1 MYRGTRKLV
10 PLFYYTILQNA
21 KEREQRQTCL
31 SYAERR
37 SISIMKYQN
46 AKERAQRQVYLNY
59 AERRSISIMKIKTQK
74 CKNAKERAQR
84 QVYLS

>member
-21 KEREQRQTCL
+21 KERAQSQVYL

-37 SISIMKYQN
+37 SISMMKYQN
-46 AKERAQRQVYLNY
+46 T
-59 AERRSISIMKIKTQK
+59 KTI
-74 CKNAKERAQR
+74 
-84 QVYLS
+84 VIV